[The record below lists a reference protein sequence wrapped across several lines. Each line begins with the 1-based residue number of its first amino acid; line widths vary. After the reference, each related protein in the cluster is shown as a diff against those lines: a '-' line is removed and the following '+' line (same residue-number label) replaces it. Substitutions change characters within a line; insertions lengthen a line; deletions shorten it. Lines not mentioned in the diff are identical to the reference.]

1 MQLSSWIEIR
11 AAFDI
16 LASAGICLLAV
27 VANAQRLLT
36 TSKYGKTKQA
46 CHNLQ
51 AEAGPDR
58 KNYSPP
64 SSLSIRRN
72 PKKTTRQSVRQS
84 IGKLPLIRNA
94 ERTWE
99 TEKLEN
105 EKWKISLRIE
115 FQFSAD
121 VRHPTHAFPSTRPGS
136 ACRFFDQ
143 RMGNLYKLVPITSSK
158 KKT

>member
-105 EKWKISLRIE
+105 EKWKMKNFTQNRISILSWCTPPNPCFSINSPGFCLPVLR
-115 FQFSAD
+115 SKD
-121 VRHPTHAFPSTRPGS
+121 G
-136 ACRFFDQ
+136 
-143 RMGNLYKLVPITSSK
+143 KLVQTCPDHQQ
-158 KKT
+158 